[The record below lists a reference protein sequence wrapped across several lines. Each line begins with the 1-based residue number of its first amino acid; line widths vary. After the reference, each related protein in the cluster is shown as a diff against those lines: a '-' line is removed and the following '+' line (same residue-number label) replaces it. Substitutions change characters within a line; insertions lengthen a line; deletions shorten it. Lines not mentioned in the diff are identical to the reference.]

1 MAVTKYPL
9 TTEELATFQRD
20 GVLVVKQFYDR
31 EALIEPIQRGVHRLV
46 GLLIRKYGLSITQPQ
61 FSPETFDSGYQE
73 LIAVNRRYG
82 AELYDAVKMIP
93 AFVRFCACEQHD
105 QILSQLRGTD
115 APGIA
120 AGGYGIRID
129 NPNEEKFRADWH
141 QDYPAQLRSFD
152 GIVFWSSLVR
162 VTPDIGPVEFCI
174 GSHKGG
180 PVPVHTTH
188 PSNPEKTGAYALY
201 LQNEEEIVARY
212 PHVAPTSEPG
222 DLIVLDYHTIHRS
235 GFNRGSRSRWSMQIR
250 YFNYCDPVGL
260 SYGWKG
266 SFAAGVKLQDVHP
279 ELVVPVDP
287 AQHAA

>member
-1 MAVTKYPL
+1 MKDSKAPL
-9 TTEELATFQRD
+9 TPEQLATFERD
-20 GVLVVKQFYDR
+20 GVVVLKQFYDR
-31 EALIEPIQRGVHRLV
+31 AKLIEPIQRGVHRLM
-46 GLLIRKYGLSITQPQ
+46 GLLIQKYGLSIQQSP
-61 FSPETFDSGYQE
+61 FSPEAFDEGYQE
-73 LIAVNRRYG
+73 MIAVNRSYG
-82 AELYDAVKMIP
+82 SELYDAVKMIP
-93 AFVRFCACEQHD
+93 AFVRFCANESHD

-120 AGGYGIRID
+120 AGGFGIRID
-129 NPNEEKFRADWH
+129 SPHEDKFRAEWH

-162 VTPDIGPVEFCI
+162 VTPDIGPVEFCL
-174 GSHKGG
+174 GSHKNG

-201 LQNEEEIVARY
+201 LQNVDEVVAQY

-222 DLIVLDYHTIHRS
+222 DLIVLDYQTIHRS
-235 GFNRGSRSRWSMQIR
+235 GFNCGHRSRWSMQIR
-250 YFNYCDPVGL
+250 YFNYCDPIGL
-260 SYGWKG
+260 GYGWKG

-287 AQHAA
+287 SRRAA